1 MRTMLENQEHVGWR
15 RRTAHQ
21 TRRRGS
27 GNHEAEQKRILKRR
41 LGGAATSTV
50 LTFVLEGSQEKRER
64 GRKLW
69 GRKQAARSRTP
80 QTNESKKV
88 YTKTHTN

>member
-1 MRTMLENQEHVGWR
+1 MSDG
-15 RRTAHQ
+15 
-21 TRRRGS
+21 
-27 GNHEAEQKRILKRR
+27 AEEQLTKPEDRVVETTEVEPKRILKRR
-41 LGGAATSTV
+41 LGNSAISTV

-69 GRKQAARSRTP
+69 GRKWASRSGKP

-88 YTKTHTN
+88 YTETHTN